1 MPDCRLANP
10 WSITQVHPGD
20 LRSHVKR
27 CKIIKKAQAKAQAT
41 AMPIQGRVP
50 TEDGIQELL
59 KLVDLLPPPETN
71 AGKTSVLPTKQF
83 LAHIVRAADI
93 ERGGEILRE
102 LLPLADELPAA
113 PPPPPLPLPSA
124 PPQPIL
130 LLPPTPPPPAQAF
143 FAVAPVAPVTAHGQI
158 EILQRLSAG
167 GIRAA

>member
-1 MPDCRLANP
+1 
-10 WSITQVHPGD
+10 
-20 LRSHVKR
+20 
-27 CKIIKKAQAKAQAT
+27 
-41 AMPIQGRVP
+41 MPIRVP

-71 AGKTSVLPTKQF
+71 AGKMSLRFYLLLSFLPNSVVV
-83 LAHIVRAADI
+83 VRAADI

-130 LLPPTPPPPAQAF
+130 LLPPAPPPPAQAF
-143 FAVAPVAPVTAHGQI
+143 FAVAPVAPVSFEVALAQPVTAHGQI
-158 EILQRLSAG
+158 EIL
-167 GIRAA
+167 